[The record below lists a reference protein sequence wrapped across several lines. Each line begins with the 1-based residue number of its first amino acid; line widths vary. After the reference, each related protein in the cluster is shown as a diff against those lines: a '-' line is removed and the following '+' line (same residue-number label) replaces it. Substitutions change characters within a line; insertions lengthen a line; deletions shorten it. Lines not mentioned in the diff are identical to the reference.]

1 MKYRRI
7 LAAFAALTV
16 IMASVSCGK
25 SEKTETKTDEAAVFE
40 ETTVE
45 KAVNEDDEEK
55 TTEKID
61 SNDKT
66 TTKKADKESDKT
78 TSTTKAGEKKSENK
92 SATTTKKTGSSG
104 SGNSGSNNEGGSA
117 DNGGRSDNNAASSG
131 NTGSSASSGQEQG
144 DNGSSEEIK
153 EYTAEVTLG
162 SKPTVKGSNVTVNGS
177 TITIT
182 GSGDYI
188 FTGTL
193 SNGQIVVKT
202 GTAATDDKVTLVL
215 NGVNITNSSGPAIYV
230 EEAKRCTVKPKE
242 GSVNYLSDGGNDNI
256 NNAVIFSNDTLRL
269 KGNGELNIK
278 ANNAH
283 GIAGDDDVI
292 VESGTYNITSVK
304 SGIFAHDDVTVNDG
318 YLDIKG
324 GTNGIKSK
332 GTININGGRTIVSG
346 GTKEEKS
353 SIYAA
358 GSFNYTG
365 GYVFAAG
372 NKVSVPTYS
381 ENPYIVADLGESA
394 AAGSEI
400 RLYIDREEM
409 AAFKPHNN
417 FHCVMMLAPEIN
429 IGSSFSLAMN
439 SMFSDTFNVND
450 GCNQFAVKFI
460 GIE

>member
-7 LAAFAALTV
+7 WAAFAAFTV
-16 IMASVSCGK
+16 VAASVSCGK
-25 SEKTETKTDEAAVFE
+25 SEKTETKTGEASVFE
-40 ETTVE
+40 ETTAENNVNKEDVE
-45 KAVNEDDEEK
+45 KTAEK
-55 TTEKID
+55 
-61 SNDKT
+61 SVGSDKT
-66 TTKKADKESDKT
+66 TTKKADKEAEKT
-78 TSTTKAGEKKSENK
+78 TSTTKAVDKKNDSQP
-92 SATTTKKTGSSG
+92 AVTTKKSNSSDGEKSESNKSGGSSDNSVNSDNKTG
-104 SGNSGSNNEGGSA
+104 NPDNSGSSTNNSRSQGESESA
-117 DNGGRSDNNAASSG
+117 
-131 NTGSSASSGQEQG
+131 
-144 DNGSSEEIK
+144 EEVK
-153 EYTAEVTLG
+153 EYTAKVTLG
-162 SKPTVKGSNVTVNGS
+162 SKPTVKGNNVTVNGS
-177 TITIT
+177 VITVT
-182 GSGDYI
+182 GSGEYI
-188 FTGTL
+188 FLGTL

-417 FHCVMMLAPEIN
+417 FRCVMMLAPEIN
-429 IGSSFSLAMN
+429 SGSSFSLAMN